1 MIEAALAP
9 FNVGSVQRVRRT
21 RVGIGVWKVTLALSA
36 AIGRVCRGGTCDDG
50 VKVFIGPEIVLH
62 ALPSNQPRA
71 SVIDAF
77 VRADFQANGRGVET
91 YDQLVLGAR
100 YLLDVF

>member
-1 MIEAALAP
+1 MPEFP
-9 FNVGSVQRVRRT
+9 GRNEDVGDVRW
-21 RVGIGVWKVTLALSA
+21 IG
-36 AIGRVCRGGTCDDG
+36 G
-50 VKVFIGPEIVLH
+50 VKAFIGPEIVVH
-62 ALPSNQPRA
+62 ALPSKDPRA